1 MMMLLLMMMI
11 TKNSARKRNADDDDG
26 DDDNG
31 DNTTTMTTTRMMIM
45 GEATCTPGR
54 PAPMMMMLMMMV
66 VMMVVMIY
74 ARVCVHATLI
84 ARIGLVVSTSLAV
97 PGCWQRLGKVPMRSL
112 INPIPRRI
120 YRPPRIIIRFC
131 CDIRPAWRICLCCDV
146 RLACSIFPPPRRA
159 PPLASNDVGRRVQR
173 PWFTHARVPTSNR
186 KLLPGRKLQ
195 SSGYLWGGNLRTH
208 CAIHHPTLSM
218 HKHARESAAPLSH

>member
-1 MMMLLLMMMI
+1 
-11 TKNSARKRNADDDDG
+11 
-26 DDDNG
+26 
-31 DNTTTMTTTRMMIM
+31 
-45 GEATCTPGR
+45 
-54 PAPMMMMLMMMV
+54 
-66 VMMVVMIY
+66 
-74 ARVCVHATLI
+74 
-84 ARIGLVVSTSLAV
+84 
-97 PGCWQRLGKVPMRSL
+97 MRSL
-112 INPIPRRI
+112 IDPIPRRI

-173 PWFTHARVPTSNR
+173 PWFTHAPTSNR

-208 CAIHHPTLSM
+208 CATSSNT
-218 HKHARESAAPLSH
+218 KHAQACKGIRCSAQSLTGLVNSVLIKHSSSSPCQNLLEPKWLQI